1 MDNIKSDSRRKLL
14 HTYYVLII
22 LIGVIVVLD
31 ICSGGKFTASAS
43 ITNVLRVSAAPLI
56 IAVPATLL
64 MMTGNIDLSVGGMCS
79 MVAVMYA
86 KLAQTGMALP
96 LAMVIVI
103 CAGAG
108 AGWFNG
114 LLVAK
119 LRITPVIATLAT
131 MSLYWGIAKILVP
144 QRLNLIKGDMPANM
158 MDYAKGNAFLN
169 IPPSIVVCIIV
180 IAVFILLEKRSTL
193 GKYAIAIGGNITA
206 SQLAGIN
213 AKFIIWLIFIL
224 TGVMTGFAGITYAS
238 YMNAGDFN
246 VGSGTEVLVIIAIL
260 LGGTS
265 FSGGKGSIHKTV
277 TAVFIM
283 MCLDKGLTLMKVD
296 SYWSMLVNGIVFITA
311 LVIANAMTL
320 NEENRRRKEGIE
332 ISKSRIISASDQ

>member
-1 MDNIKSDSRRKLL
+1 MERLKGETGRKILQ
-14 HTYYVLII
+14 TYYVLFI
-22 LIGVIVVLD
+22 LIGVIIVLD
-31 ICSGGKFTASAS
+31 IFSGGKFTASAS

-64 MMTGNIDLSVGGMCS
+64 MITGNIDLSVGGMCS
-79 MVAVMYA
+79 MIAVMYS
-86 KLAQTGMALP
+86 KLAQTGMELP
-96 LAMVIVI
+96 LAMLIVLA
-103 CAGAG
+103 AGAG

-144 QRLNLIKGDMPANM
+144 QRLNMIKGDMPENM

-169 IPPSIVVCIIV
+169 IPPSIIVCIIV
-180 IAVFILLEKRSTL
+180 IAIFVLLERKSTL

-206 SQLAGIN
+206 AQLAGIN
-213 AKFIIWLIFIL
+213 AKFVIWLVFIL
-224 TGVMTGFAGITYAS
+224 TGLMTGFAGITYAS

-246 VGSGTEVLVIIAIL
+246 VGAGTEVLVIIAIL
-260 LGGTS
+260 LGGTK
-265 FSGGKGSIHKTV
+265 FSGGKGSILKTV

-283 MCLDKGLTLMKVD
+283 MCLDKGLTLMRVD

-320 NEENRRRKEGIE
+320 NEETRRRKEGIE
-332 ISKSRIISASDQ
+332 RSLSRIDSATE

>member
-1 MDNIKSDSRRKLL
+1 MEKLKGETGRKILQ
-14 HTYYVLII
+14 TYYVLFI
-22 LIGVIVVLD
+22 LIGVIIVLD
-31 ICSGGKFTASAS
+31 IFSGGKFTASAS
-43 ITNVLRVSAAPLI
+43 IVNVLRVSAAPLI

-64 MMTGNIDLSVGGMCS
+64 MITGNIDLSVGGMCS
-79 MVAVMYA
+79 MIAVMYS
-86 KLAQTGMALP
+86 KLAQTGMELP
-96 LAMVIVI
+96 LAMVIVLA
-103 CAGAG
+103 AGAG

-119 LRITPVIATLAT
+119 MKITPVIATLAT

-144 QRLNLIKGDMPANM
+144 QRLNMIKGDMPENM

-169 IPPSIVVCIIV
+169 IPPSIIVCIIV
-180 IAVFILLEKRSTL
+180 IAIFVILERRSTL

-206 SQLAGIN
+206 AQLAGIN
-213 AKFIIWLIFIL
+213 AKFVIWLVFIL
-224 TGVMTGFAGITYAS
+224 TGLMTGFAGITYAS

-246 VGSGTEVLVIIAIL
+246 VGAGTEVLVIIAIL
-260 LGGTS
+260 LGGTK
-265 FSGGKGSIHKTV
+265 FSGGKGSILKTV

-283 MCLDKGLTLMKVD
+283 MCLDKGLTLMRVD

-320 NEENRRRKEGIE
+320 NEENRRRREGIE
-332 ISKSRIISASDQ
+332 RSKSRIIATPE

>member
-1 MDNIKSDSRRKLL
+1 MERHNGELRRKIL
-14 HTYYVLII
+14 HAYYVLFI
-22 LIGVIVVLD
+22 LIGVIIVLD
-31 ICSGGKFTASAS
+31 ICSGGKFTATAS
-43 ITNVLRVSAAPLI
+43 VINVLRVSASPLI

-79 MVAVMYA
+79 MVAVMYS
-86 KLAQTGMALP
+86 KLAQTGLSLP
-96 LAMVIVI
+96 LCMLIVLA
-103 CAGAG
+103 AGAG

-114 LLVAK
+114 LLVAR

-131 MSLYWGIAKILVP
+131 MSLFWGIAKILVP
-144 QRLNLIKGDMPANM
+144 QRLNMIKGDMPENM
-158 MDYAKGNAFLN
+158 MVYAKGDVFLN
-169 IPPSIVVCIIV
+169 IPPSIVVCIIAIV
-180 IAVFILLEKRSTL
+180 IFVILEKKSTL

-206 SQLAGIN
+206 AQLAGIN
-213 AKFIIWLIFIL
+213 TRFIIWLLFVL
-224 TGVMTGFAGITYAS
+224 TGLMTGFAGITYAS

-265 FSGGKGSIHKTV
+265 FSGGKGSILKTV
-277 TAVFIM
+277 TAVYIM

-311 LVIANAMTL
+311 LVLDNAITL
-320 NEENRRRKEGIE
+320 NEIGRRRKEGIE
-332 ISKSRIISASDQ
+332 RSLGRIKGPAAE

>member
-1 MDNIKSDSRRKLL
+1 MEKLKGETGRKILQ
-14 HTYYVLII
+14 TYYVLFI
-22 LIGVIVVLD
+22 LIGVIIVLD
-31 ICSGGKFTASAS
+31 IFSGGKFTASAS
-43 ITNVLRVSAAPLI
+43 IVNVLRVSAAPLI

-64 MMTGNIDLSVGGMCS
+64 MITGNIDLSVGGMCS
-79 MVAVMYA
+79 MIAVMYS
-86 KLAQTGMALP
+86 KLAQTGMELP
-96 LAMVIVI
+96 LAMVIVLA
-103 CAGAG
+103 AGAG

-119 LRITPVIATLAT
+119 MKITPVIATLAT

-144 QRLNLIKGDMPANM
+144 QRLNMIKGDMPENM

-169 IPPSIVVCIIV
+169 IPPSIIVCIIV
-180 IAVFILLEKRSTL
+180 IAIFVILERRSTL

-206 SQLAGIN
+206 AQLAGIN
-213 AKFIIWLIFIL
+213 AKFVIWLVFIL
-224 TGVMTGFAGITYAS
+224 TGLMTGFAGITYAS

-246 VGSGTEVLVIIAIL
+246 VGAGTEVLVIIAIL
-260 LGGTS
+260 LGGTK
-265 FSGGKGSIHKTV
+265 FSGGKGSILKTV

-283 MCLDKGLTLMKVD
+283 MCLDKGLTLMRVD

-320 NEENRRRKEGIE
+320 NEENRRRREGIE
-332 ISKSRIISASDQ
+332 RSKSRIITTPE